1 MSKLADQLLADRAAR
16 DAARA
21 AFDAHYHALKADV
34 DERGLG
40 GRIADE
46 AMEQARTVFDEA
58 VAVAEAHP
66 GAVGGTIAAL
76 VLWLLRNPIIAWLER
91 ALAPAIDQAKE
102 QDDEQDW

>member
-1 MSKLADQLLADRAAR
+1 MANLEAKVLADRAAR

-21 AFDAHYHALKADV
+21 VFNAHYDALKADIE
-34 DERGLG
+34 ERGIA

-46 AMEQARTVFDEA
+46 AMEQAKGAFDEA

-76 VLWLLRNPIIAWLER
+76 VLWLLRNPIIAWFEQVFQPT
-91 ALAPAIDQAKE
+91 AAKIKE
-102 QDDEQDW
+102 VDDG